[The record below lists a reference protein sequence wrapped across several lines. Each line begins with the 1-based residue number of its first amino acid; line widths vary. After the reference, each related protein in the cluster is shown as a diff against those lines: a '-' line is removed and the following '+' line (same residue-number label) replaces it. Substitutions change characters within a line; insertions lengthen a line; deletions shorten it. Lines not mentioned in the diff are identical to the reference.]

1 MISRSIAKRY
11 AKGLFNVGE
20 KNGKYKE
27 YQDEINGILG
37 VFDKEDRLK
46 KAIMLPLVEV
56 EKRRDLLSDVMRS
69 LNISAPL
76 ASMFT
81 MLLEKNRMGYLATI
95 REVYDELV
103 DEKEGKVKGILW
115 TAFPVDDG
123 AREKIENELGTKL
136 NKKVSLTAL
145 EDKSLIGGVKVMIKG
160 TIIDGSVKRQLQTL
174 QENILKE

>member
-1 MISRSIAKRY
+1 LISRSIAKRY

-27 YQDEINGILG
+27 YQLEINGVLG

-56 EKRRDLLSDVMRS
+56 KKRRELLSDVLKS
-69 LNISAPL
+69 LNVSAPL

-81 MLLEKNRMGYLATI
+81 MLLEKNRMGYLADI

-103 DEKEGKVKGILW
+103 DEKEGRVKGILW
-115 TAFPVDDG
+115 TAFPVDDA
-123 AREKIENELGTKL
+123 ARGRIESELGAKL
-136 NKKVSLTAL
+136 GKEVTLTAL
-145 EDKSLIGGVKVMIKG
+145 EDKDLIGGVKVMIKG
-160 TIIDGSVKRQLQTL
+160 TIIDGSVRKQLQTL